1 MRLNNKKNILFL
13 KNKEVTTVQITILCI
28 SVSLFFI
35 VYGFYGGELYSWEYT
50 QFLFDYRDE
59 FLKRGLVG
67 EVIRQLG
74 YQMSYDLA
82 TKLSYGIFFGVCIAL
97 LIVTIAP
104 FKGYWRH
111 IGFFG
116 FFLFVFSHSGTIQ
129 HFYADFQHM
138 DGINFVLA
146 LLSLFL
152 IYKINKPYK
161 YIFVYLLMAI
171 ATLIHEAVLFMY
183 IPLVLIFSFY
193 LDSTK
198 ENILQLLCLLGAL
211 LCTVYAVSIFGLA
224 KNSTLEEHYTKLIS
238 TYGIYES
245 EANKEVY
252 KDSVAVVHNRGL
264 KDNADLVLERIA
276 VDKNHNNA
284 VKRNHIKLFIILIPT
299 FLIYIS
305 LVSEEIKKHG
315 KTKELLL
322 LLSALSPLCLYP
334 IGYDFFRWWALA
346 LTNLFTITA
355 LIAWLDN
362 QFRASLIS
370 LFYRHQVIV
379 FIAIF
384 FSLKAGGIEHV
395 AHFAGN

>member
-1 MRLNNKKNILFL
+1 MKNEEI
-13 KNKEVTTVQITILCI
+13 TTIQIAILCI
-28 SVSLFFI
+28 LVSLFFMI
-35 VYGFYGGELYSWEYT
+35 HGFYGGKLCSWEYT

-67 EVIRQLG
+67 ELARQLG
-74 YQMSYDLA
+74 YQMSYDFV
-82 TKLSYGIFFGVCIAL
+82 TKLSYGIFFVVCTAL

-104 FKGYWRH
+104 FKGYWKH
-111 IGFFG
+111 TGFLL

-152 IYKINKPYK
+152 IHKIKKPYK
-161 YIFVYLLMAI
+161 YIFVYLLIAI
-171 ATLIHEAVLFMY
+171 AILIHEAVLFIH
-183 IPLVLIFSFY
+183 IPLVLVFSFY
-193 LDSTK
+193 LDSSK
-198 ENILQLLCLLGAL
+198 ANILRLLFLLGTV
-211 LCTVYAVSIFGLA
+211 LCTVYVVSAFGLA
-224 KNSTLEEHYTKLIS
+224 KNSTLEEHYAKLVN
-238 TYGIYES
+238 TYGTMVME
-245 EANKEVY
+245 K
-252 KDSVAVVHNRGL
+252 SVAVVHDREL
-264 KDNADLVLERIA
+264 KENLNVTIGRVMEDIKSNQPFIV
-276 VDKNHNNA
+276 
-284 VKRNHIKLFIILIPT
+284 RNHIKLFIVLIPT

-322 LLSALSPLCLYP
+322 LLSTLSPLCLYP

-370 LFYRHQVIV
+370 LFYRNQILVLIS
-379 FIAIF
+379 IF

-395 AHFAGN
+395 AHFSGN